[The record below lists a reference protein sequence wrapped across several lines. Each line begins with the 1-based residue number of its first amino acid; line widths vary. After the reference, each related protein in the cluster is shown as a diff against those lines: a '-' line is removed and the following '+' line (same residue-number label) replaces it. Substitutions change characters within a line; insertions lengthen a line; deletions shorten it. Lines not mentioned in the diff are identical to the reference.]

1 MAPLPLLGPSSRPL
15 RFRKPWPPPP
25 GLSNLKLPG
34 KSRRRR
40 GIRRPLPSSAGPGG
54 SRESA
59 PPLGSAGS
67 SPTADPEAPDP
78 TSPRNLEPRAP
89 HLRPTFPL
97 PGDTGPRPGI
107 QGQKGTFPGPGV
119 LQSPPGRCS
128 QRGRPRCGQRRLP
141 ASGQGLCGRST
152 LGRVSLLFLGTPLQ
166 PGSLPPEEISP
177 SLPCHWCKMG

>member
-97 PGDTGPRPGI
+97 PCDTGPRPGI
-107 QGQKGTFPGPGV
+107 QGQKGTFPGPGG
-119 LQSPPGRCS
+119 SPVAAGS
-128 QRGRPRCGQRRLP
+128 
-141 ASGQGLCGRST
+141 
-152 LGRVSLLFLGTPLQ
+152 LQ
-166 PGSLPPEEISP
+166 PEGQAQVRTAPPAGLGARPVWPVHSGPGQPPLPRNPATTWLPPARRNPSFSP
-177 SLPCHWCKMG
+177 MSLV